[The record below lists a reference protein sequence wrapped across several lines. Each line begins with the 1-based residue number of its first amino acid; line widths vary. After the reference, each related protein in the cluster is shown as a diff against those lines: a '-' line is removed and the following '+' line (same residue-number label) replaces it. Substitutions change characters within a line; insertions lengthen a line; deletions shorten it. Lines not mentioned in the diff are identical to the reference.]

1 MNSIKH
7 SIKNFI
13 NDEAGVTAIEYALI
27 AAVVAVVMVAG
38 AKTLGTNLSAKFT
51 SVAGTVANP

>member
-13 NDEAGVTAIEYALI
+13 NDEAGVTAIEYALMAALI
-27 AAVVAVVMVAG
+27 AVVVAAG
-38 AKTLGTNLSAKFT
+38 AKTLGANTNTQLNKI
-51 SVAGTVANP
+51 AGLIGAS